1 MGMSP
6 TKFGPGSSDLRAR
19 DPRLKSPSLKSPGLQ
34 PPLKSPVTVP
44 GGSKSTFLSPEA
56 SPASSLTV
64 KVGNLASDCKPKDP
78 RLVTGLLTVAV
89 PCVTT
94 ASPASPSP
102 RLSRPRTPPQPPEP
116 ELPLPQ
122 AEHHPIQPVIPTEKE
137 PKPDPSDSLT
147 ERLKLLDEK
156 YEAWSGLIRPGS
168 GSNRQD
174 QTSRFNLEMKPAQ
187 PSAIVQKLLARKS
200 VFDEDTKRLEK
211 KYEPPEEEKQDIGS
225 GTPGTPGMG
234 SGYATISTL
243 SHNPVPVTVASY
255 IADSPLLQGDS
266 PVLSMTD
273 SNFPTSLPREIPT
286 MPLNSVSPIRSAT
299 ASKLP
304 TQLPL
309 RQPNMSPNPTRL
321 YFSPQVQSPK
331 ALDESSS
338 RPLPLP
344 SKVGTPATSGTIP
357 IKPLVD
363 KLSKPAAFTKPSAT
377 VTPTLKSTGLT
388 ASTVRPIVFTTTS
401 TKTVSTCTMAPSTH
415 PHPLHTYVEKGEAS
429 STTCSPK
436 PDSALPEVS
445 STTALVPPQET
456 DSDPNVTST
465 TGIESKKKLDI
476 NRDIKT
482 IKKEFDSLTSFKEK
496 KDLVE
501 ESLFTPT
508 ATIIQAVK
516 PKYDKK
522 DKRTSSSSRLDIF
535 NTIKDVKRAKDN
547 LHKDKIKSNKEKK
560 DKMKVK
566 QKNDLKD
573 FLVAT
578 ATIRKEAKKEQEKKP
593 DVSKEDKT
601 ENKKVKSEAMKPMG
615 RIPKLEKKEEK
626 RERAERVKSQD
637 GSKEKHKSLTKSDSR
652 SKSKHD
658 ERHRHRSSEKHEE
671 RNREKHKKKKK
682 EKDKDKEKEDKSKK
696 LESKSRSHSTDEDKH
711 HKKMKNNKDFK
722 KREEKKSK
730 SERIEKNR
738 DKERD
743 RDKEKHRDKEKES
756 ERKRRRKERKLNMQ
770 ERNRERT
777 ILATLKTV
785 MILVMMKIRSSVYL
799 MSQFSMKIIQ
809 FISQCTIRLR
819 HEDLVLKLE
828 RRRKQGNRKKL

>member
-1 MGMSP
+1 MG
-6 TKFGPGSSDLRAR
+6 
-19 DPRLKSPSLKSPGLQ
+19 
-34 PPLKSPVTVP
+34 
-44 GGSKSTFLSPEA
+44 
-56 SPASSLTV
+56 
-64 KVGNLASDCKPKDP
+64 
-78 RLVTGLLTVAV
+78 VTGLLTVAV

-102 RLSRPRTPPQPPEP
+102 RHSRPRTPPQPPELEQP
-116 ELPLPQ
+116 TP
-122 AEHHPIQPVIPTEKE
+122 QPVLHPVQQVIPAEKE
-137 PKPDPSDSLT
+137 PKASDPSDSLQ

-156 YEAWSGLIRPGS
+156 YEAWSGLVRPGT

-174 QTSRFNLEMKPAQ
+174 QTSRFNLDMKPAQ
-187 PSAIVQKLLARKS
+187 PSAIVQKLLSRKS
-200 VFDEDTKRLEK
+200 VFDEDSKRLEK
-211 KYEPPEEEKQDIGS
+211 KYEAPDEEKQDSSGS
-225 GTPGTPGMG
+225 GPGTPGLTMG

-243 SHNPVPVTVASY
+243 SHNSGSMSALNY
-255 IADSPLLQGDS
+255 AADSPLLSADS

-273 SNFPTSLPREIPT
+273 SNFQTSLPREIPT
-286 MPLNSVSPIRSAT
+286 MPLNSVSPIRSTT
-299 ASKLP
+299 AAKLP
-304 TQLPL
+304 PQLPL
-309 RQPNMSPNPTRL
+309 RQPNLSPSPARL
-321 YFSPQVQSPK
+321 YFSPQIQSPK
-331 ALDESSS
+331 ALDDSSS

-388 ASTVRPIVFTTTS
+388 ASSVRPIVFTTTS

-415 PHPLHTYVEKGEAS
+415 PHLLHTSVEKGEAS

-522 DKRTSSSSRLDIF
+522 DKRSSSSSRMDIF
-535 NTIKDVKRAKDN
+535 NTMKDVKRAKDN

-578 ATIRKEAKKEQEKKP
+578 ATIRKEAKREKEEKKEQEKRTE
-593 DVSKEDKT
+593 VVKEDKNESKRRLSINSEVEDSEPKTKIPKLNNDCET
-601 ENKKVKSEAMKPMG
+601 EIKKVKTEPMKPMG

-626 RERAERVKSQD
+626 RERTDSVKSQD
-637 GSKEKHKSLTKSDSR
+637 GMKERHKSLTKSESR
-652 SKSKHD
+652 SKSKHED
-658 ERHRHRSSEKHEE
+658 RHRHRSSEKHEE
-671 RNREKHKKKKK
+671 RNKEKHKKKKK
-682 EKDKDKEKEDKSKK
+682 EKDKDKEKEEKSKK

-711 HKKMKNNKDFK
+711 HKKMKKSKDFK
-722 KREEKKSK
+722 KRDEKKSK
-730 SERIEKNR
+730 SDRKDKNR
-738 DKERD
+738 DRD
-743 RDKEKHRDKEKES
+743 RDKDRDKDKEKHRDKEKEEKKEQEKRTEVVKEDKNES
-756 ERKRRRKERKLNMQ
+756 KRRLSINSEVEDSEPKTKIPKLNNDCDTEIKKVKTEPMKPMGRIPKL
-770 ERNRERT
+770 EKKEEKRERT
-777 ILATLKTV
+777 DSVKSQDG
-785 MILVMMKIRSSVYL
+785 MKERHKSLTKSESRSKS
-799 MSQFSMKIIQ
+799 K
-809 FISQCTIRLR
+809 
-819 HEDLVLKLE
+819 H
-828 RRRKQGNRKKL
+828 